1 MLHLSDPLDHNLE
14 TRKYVKVGRTKLKI
28 SKSVILLQNIVIHIF
43 YSLLVVHVDE
53 KSFFNISWLYIEH
66 LFYVVDVLALE
77 VYFYDK
83 RKEYL

>member
-1 MLHLSDPLDHNLE
+1 MNGPSETISLIFTLIFMLHLSDPLDHNLE

-53 KSFFNISWLYIEH
+53 KSFFNIS
-66 LFYVVDVLALE
+66 
-77 VYFYDK
+77 
-83 RKEYL
+83 